1 MEVDALRREVDA
13 NYDFFQRTLALLMP
27 DHRGAYALLRH
38 QKIEGFFARAGE
50 AYRAGLEHFP
60 DEIFSIQEVT
70 DEVEDLGYFSRA
82 GA

>member
-1 MEVDALRREVDA
+1 MDTDELRREVDA
-13 NYDFFQRTLALLMP
+13 NYDFFQRNLALLMP

-38 QKIEGFFARAGE
+38 CSIEGFFARPGE
-50 AYRAGLEHFP
+50 AYRKGIERFP

-70 DEVEDLGYFSRA
+70 DEIEDLGYFSRA